1 MFNFNKVEF
10 LKNDGFDIF
19 EIKNFLDFEYYKKIK
34 SNLPTL
40 KIEDFDKKY
49 TINKKIGLQPNDG
62 EYERVILSNPT
73 LYEFHNNIYSKDF
86 IKKIINLFKI
96 RIFKSRLVDIN
107 YLLKLIIRNNNFVL
121 QNKKKNFYEKIL
133 FNNIYPSIQYSFMF
147 NGSKIVPHTDSR
159 AKLISLMLYFPD
171 ESLSEN
177 DYNKLGT
184 SFYNSKNKNFT
195 NTHLLDEE
203 NERLFKEQSK
213 KFLTLP
219 FKPYNLYGFIRTDKS
234 WHTVEKIN
242 MHENF
247 IRKSININIL
257 FD

>member
-40 KIEDFDKKY
+40 KLEDFDKKY

-73 LYEFHNNIYSKDF
+73 LQEFHNKIYSKDF

-107 YLLKLIIRNNNFVL
+107 
-121 QNKKKNFYEKIL
+121 
-133 FNNIYPSIQYSFMF
+133 
-147 NGSKIVPHTDSR
+147 
-159 AKLISLMLYFPD
+159 
-171 ESLSEN
+171 
-177 DYNKLGT
+177 
-184 SFYNSKNKNFT
+184 
-195 NTHLLDEE
+195 
-203 NERLFKEQSK
+203 
-213 KFLTLP
+213 
-219 FKPYNLYGFIRTDKS
+219 
-234 WHTVEKIN
+234 
-242 MHENF
+242 
-247 IRKSININIL
+247 
-257 FD
+257 

>member
-1 MFNFNKVEF
+1 
-10 LKNDGFDIF
+10 
-19 EIKNFLDFEYYKKIK
+19 
-34 SNLPTL
+34 
-40 KIEDFDKKY
+40 
-49 TINKKIGLQPNDG
+49 
-62 EYERVILSNPT
+62 
-73 LYEFHNNIYSKDF
+73 
-86 IKKIINLFKI
+86 
-96 RIFKSRLVDIN
+96 
-107 YLLKLIIRNNNFVL
+107 
-121 QNKKKNFYEKIL
+121 
-133 FNNIYPSIQYSFMF
+133 MF

-171 ESLSEN
+171 ESLNEN